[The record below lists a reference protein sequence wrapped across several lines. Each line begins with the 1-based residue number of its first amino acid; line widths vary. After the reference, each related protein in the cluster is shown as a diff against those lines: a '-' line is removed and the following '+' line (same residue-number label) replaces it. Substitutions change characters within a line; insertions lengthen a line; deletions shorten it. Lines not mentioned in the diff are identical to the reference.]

1 LRLAT
6 PISPQVCARRRE
18 RFREHIG
25 EGVVLIPGA
34 RLRRRHGDVDYV
46 FRQHS
51 DLLYLTGFE
60 QPEATALLT
69 QNRYLLFV
77 QPRNPEAETWTGLRP
92 GVEGACE
99 RYGADEA
106 HPIGDLAQ
114 RLPEFIENAPRLYYP
129 LGEDRSTDALVVR
142 ALEEVRGRARRGV
155 TAPRDIADPRAILHE
170 MRLHKEPEELE
181 LMRAAAEITREAHE
195 QAARRCQ
202 PGTYEHE
209 VEAELHYVFRSRGGA
224 GPAYPSIVGS
234 GDNATILHYIENRD
248 QLRAGDLVLI
258 DAGVELHGYAS
269 DVTRTY
275 PVGGHFEGPAREV
288 YELVLRAQE
297 SVLGEIRPG
306 TTLRA
311 LHERAVAVLAEGL
324 IELGALEGKVGDLI
338 EKEAYRPFYMHT
350 TSHWLGLDVH
360 DVGDYHVEGKP
371 RPLEPGMVFTVEPG
385 LYFPSREEKTP
396 ERFRGIGVRIEDNV
410 VVTEEGFEILTSSI
424 PKHPDE
430 VERCVRG

>member
-202 PGTYEHE
+202 PGIYEHE
-209 VEAELHYVFRSRGGA
+209 VEAELHYVFRSAR
-224 GPAYPSIVGS
+224 
-234 GDNATILHYIENRD
+234 AT
-248 QLRAGDLVLI
+248 
-258 DAGVELHGYAS
+258 
-269 DVTRTY
+269 TR
-275 PVGGHFEGPAREV
+275 R
-288 YELVLRAQE
+288 
-297 SVLGEIRPG
+297 SS
-306 TTLRA
+306 
-311 LHERAVAVLAEGL
+311 
-324 IELGALEGKVGDLI
+324 
-338 EKEAYRPFYMHT
+338 T
-350 TSHWLGLDVH
+350 TS
-360 DVGDYHVEGKP
+360 
-371 RPLEPGMVFTVEPG
+371 RT
-385 LYFPSREEKTP
+385 
-396 ERFRGIGVRIEDNV
+396 GISFAPAI
-410 VVTEEGFEILTSSI
+410 S
-424 PKHPDE
+424 
-430 VERCVRG
+430 C